1 MGYYSILEK
10 NAYTM
15 RILFIVSLCF
25 AAISAQ
31 FCRPAPNK
39 VVTMKWPANTQ
50 DKDALLKKAVDA
62 TKKQNEDLY
71 AKYTDAEL
79 LNLDQLA
86 DKFDDKVV
94 KKFEKIA
101 QIRGFKKN

>member
-1 MGYYSILEK
+1 
-10 NAYTM
+10 M
-15 RILFIVSLCF
+15 RLLFVFSMFF

-31 FCRPAPNK
+31 FGGLGGGSFCKPAPNK
-39 VVTMKWPANTQ
+39 LVTMQWPKTQTTQ
-50 DKDALLKKAVDA
+50 DKEALLKKAVDA

-101 QIRGFKKN
+101 QIRAFKKN

>member
-1 MGYYSILEK
+1 MGYI
-10 NAYTM
+10 M

-31 FCRPAPNK
+31 FCRPAPSN
-39 VVTMKWPANTQ
+39 VVTMQWPKNTQ
-50 DKDALLKKAVDA
+50 DKEALLQKAVDA

-86 DKFDDKVV
+86 EKFDDKVV
-94 KKFEKIA
+94 EKFEKIA
-101 QIRGFKKN
+101 QIRAFKKN